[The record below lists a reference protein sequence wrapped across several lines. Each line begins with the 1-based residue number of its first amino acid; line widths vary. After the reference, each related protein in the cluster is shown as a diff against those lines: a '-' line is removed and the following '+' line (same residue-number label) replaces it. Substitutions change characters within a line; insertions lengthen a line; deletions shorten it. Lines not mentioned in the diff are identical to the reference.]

1 MQTRLESNVKVE
13 PVVDVGK
20 GGYDEKPFRHS
31 SPRNLTDVF
40 PGRTQ
45 NGSLFEVFE
54 SGGPFWR
61 VFDHLLG
68 YC

>member
-1 MQTRLESNVKVE
+1 MKVQVVE

-45 NGSLFEVFE
+45 NGPLFEVFE
-54 SGGPFWR
+54 SGGP
-61 VFDHLLG
+61 LLPG
-68 YC
+68 SPYIKEGF